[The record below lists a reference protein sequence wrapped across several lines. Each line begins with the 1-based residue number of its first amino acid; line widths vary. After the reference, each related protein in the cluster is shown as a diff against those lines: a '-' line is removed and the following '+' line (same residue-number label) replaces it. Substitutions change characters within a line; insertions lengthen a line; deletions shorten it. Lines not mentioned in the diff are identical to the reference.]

1 MPVPNHIS
9 SSELT
14 PTKGNSKSQILKSNT
29 IENTSILEFGH
40 WNLGFTK
47 LVLQKSIMQYLK
59 NVLFVAIFALCSLGL
74 KAAAPLSFSSTQ
86 ITVNA
91 PQIDGVISIVQGR
104 SNVKVDVTTTGL
116 VALTV
121 LNSEGEVVYQRNL
134 QAQTRRASINTNNF
148 ANGTYTLLAEA
159 AEGIQELSFAIG
171 EDK

>member
-1 MPVPNHIS
+1 
-9 SSELT
+9 
-14 PTKGNSKSQILKSNT
+14 
-29 IENTSILEFGH
+29 
-40 WNLGFTK
+40 
-47 LVLQKSIMQYLK
+47 MQYLK